1 MHRHPWI
8 SGWEEGGKFK
18 HARIFL
24 HHSVNKSK
32 LHCISSQFR
41 PVVRAEGLVQLVVVF
56 VVIPALFS
64 LRGIRHV
71 HRHHPLRIVHYCTFT
86 LRCCE
91 TAFLL
96 LLFIFSVVV
105 INVRLEC
112 LDLLLVLS
120 LHCHTLTG
128 GTLDTSPS
136 VVAVR
141 S

>member
-1 MHRHPWI
+1 MAVHRHPWI

-41 PVVRAEGLVQLVVVF
+41 PVVRAEGLVQLVVVII
-56 VVIPALFS
+56 VILP
-64 LRGIRHV
+64 LRGICHV
-71 HRHHPLRIVHYCTFT
+71 HRHHLPRIVHYYTFT
-86 LRCCE
+86 LRCCG